1 MCAVCTCTIR
11 SHAESN
17 GDLQVL
23 QWSHLQWISQV
34 NKNAKKSLKT
44 SFRYLLAEVEVE
56 EEEVEF
62 ADAAAE
68 GGWSRELGS
77 VERKR
82 K

>member
-1 MCAVCTCTIR
+1 M
-11 SHAESN
+11 
-17 GDLQVL
+17 
-23 QWSHLQWISQV
+23 ISQV
-34 NKNAKKSLKT
+34 NKNALKSIKT
-44 SFRYLLAEVEVE
+44 PMRYLLEE

-82 K
+82 I